1 MFFVYK
7 SNILLKS
14 NKMTTVNGITYI
26 NNKIAPVRIMPLS
39 KQSCI
44 RAYIIQMHSLE
55 RSVSL
60 VVVSL
65 DRGVSLDD
73 SVGGGVSVSLGVSLN
88 GSVSLGGG
96 VSLVGVSESLGGDGA
111 VSVSLVGV
119 SVSLV
124 GGVSVVSLTGDE
136 SWLMLGE

>member
-26 NNKIAPVRIMPLS
+26 NNKIAPVRIMPLP
-39 KQSCI
+39 KESCI
-44 RAYIIQMHSLE
+44 RAYIIQIHSLE

-73 SVGGGVSVSLGVSLN
+73 SV
-88 GSVSLGGG
+88 GGG

-124 GGVSVVSLTGDE
+124 GGVSVVSLVGGVSVVVSLTGDE